1 MRPDSPNGWGFAR
14 SMTIFHDEITQPPV
28 RRSRAAGAALRRG
41 TRGRVPLLL
50 LAAALC
56 LLPQA
61 GFARVDGDTIV
72 LGAAVSLTG
81 KYTTA
86 GNHTRKGYDLAVKV
100 INERGGVRVGER
112 SYRMEV
118 LYYDDESTP
127 ARGAQLA
134 ERLIRQDGVQF
145 MLGPY
150 SSGLTKAIAPVTE
163 RYRVPM
169 VEGNGA
175 SRELF
180 NKGYRYLFAVLSTS
194 EQYLQEAINLAAERA
209 RADGRDPTSL
219 TIAVATEN
227 DPFSQDVRDGVIDDA
242 ARHGMR
248 VVIDDKLPRDL
259 NDMTAT
265 LLKVKALRPDL
276 LLVSGHTKGAALLV
290 RQADELRASAPM
302 VAISHCES
310 AEVTDVERFGNAA
323 EGILCTGQWA
333 PTLTYRDD
341 VFGSAADY
349 AALFEQEYGY
359 VPPYQAAEST
369 AAVMVWADALQ
380 RAGSFDAEAVREAL
394 AATDLRTFYGNI
406 RFDATGKN
414 IAKPMVLSQIQ
425 DGEYRVVAPT
435 AWASHELRFPRPGPT
450 GSAAAAAAAGRS
462 GSRLPRFGPLTV
474 QLLLDGLLVGAIF
487 ALAAYGMALV
497 WGVMNIINVSQGELV
512 ILGGFLTWWLTTLG
526 IHPLF
531 GIPVAGAVLFAFGW
545 LLYRTVVYRLVDRDL
560 FVSLLATFGL
570 SILLQQLMNQV
581 FGADIRNANAELGS
595 TYLLGD
601 GVVLAN
607 IKLVAFAVALAA
619 AAGLLLVLRRSRAG
633 RAIRATAQ
641 NARAARLMG
650 VRTDRVYALAFALN
664 AAVCGIAGALVAMV
678 WVVHPFIGITYTVR
692 SFVIVVVAG
701 LGNIAPVVVSGAV
714 LGDAENITGF
724 LLGAEFQTA
733 FVFLLLVAILVL
745 RSYLLARRRQV
756 LK

>member
-1 MRPDSPNGWGFAR
+1 
-14 SMTIFHDEITQPPV
+14 MTVFHHEITQPPV
-28 RRSRAAGAALRRG
+28 RDPGV
-41 TRGRVPLLL
+41 RGRLPLLL
-50 LAAALC
+50 VAAALC
-56 LLPQA
+56 LFPQA

-112 SYRMEV
+112 SYRLEV

-134 ERLIRQDGVQF
+134 ERLIRQDGVKY

-163 RYRVPM
+163 RYGVPM

-209 RADGRDPTSL
+209 RAEGRDPASL

-227 DPFSQDVRDGVIDDA
+227 DPFSQDIRAGVIDDA
-242 ARHGMR
+242 ARNGMQ

-290 RQADELRASAPM
+290 RQAAELKASAPM

-310 AEVTDVERFGNAA
+310 AEVTDVERFGTAA

-341 VFGSAADY
+341 LFGSAADY

-380 RAGSFDAEAVREAL
+380 RAGSFDTEAVREAL
-394 AATDLRTFYGNI
+394 AATDMRTFYGNI

-435 AWASHELRFPRPGPT
+435 AWASHELRFPRSGPT
-450 GSAAAAAAAGRS
+450 SGAAAAAGRS

-497 WGVMNIINVSQGELV
+497 WGVMNIINVAQGELV

-531 GIPVAGAVLFAFGW
+531 GIPVAGAALFAFGW
-545 LLYRTVVYRLVDRDL
+545 LLYRAVVYRLVDRDL

-619 AAGLLLVLRRSRAG
+619 AAGLLLILRRSRAG
-633 RAIRATAQ
+633 SAIRATSQ

-733 FVFLLLVAILVL
+733 FVFLLLVVILLL
-745 RSYLLARRRQV
+745 RSYLLSRRRQV
-756 LK
+756 LR

>member
-1 MRPDSPNGWGFAR
+1 
-14 SMTIFHDEITQPPV
+14 MTIFRHEITQRPV
-28 RRSRAAGAALRRG
+28 RRWHRG
-41 TRGRVPLLL
+41 THARVAFLL
-50 LAAALC
+50 LAVALC
-56 LLPQA
+56 LVPKAAL
-61 GFARVDGDTIV
+61 ARVDGDTIV

-86 GNHTRKGYDLAVKV
+86 GNHTRNGYDLAVKV
-100 INERGGVRVGER
+100 INERGGVRVGDR
-112 SYRMEV
+112 SYRLEV

-150 SSGLTKAIAPVTE
+150 SSGLTQAIAPVTE

-175 SRELF
+175 SRALF
-180 NKGYRYLFAVLSTS
+180 DKGYRYLFAVLSTS

-209 RADGRDPTSL
+209 QADGRDPASL

-227 DPFSQDVRDGVIDDA
+227 DPFSQDIRDGVIDDA
-242 ARHGMR
+242 ARHGMQ

-259 NDMTAT
+259 NDMTTT

-276 LLVSGHTKGAALLV
+276 LLVSGHTKGAALLM
-290 RQADELRASAPM
+290 RQAAELKASAPI
-302 VAISHCES
+302 VAITHCES
-310 AEVTDVERFGNAA
+310 AEVTDAARFGNAA
-323 EGILCTGQWA
+323 EGILCSGQWA

-341 VFGSAADY
+341 LFGSASDY

-380 RAGSFDAEAVREAL
+380 RAGSFATGTVRDAL
-394 AATDLRTFYGNI
+394 AATDMQTFYGNV

-414 IAKPMVLSQIQ
+414 IAKPMVLRQIQ

-435 AWASHELRFPRPGPT
+435 AWASHELRFPRPDPAGGPT
-450 GSAAAAAAAGRS
+450 AAATATATAAGT
-462 GSRLPRFGPLTV
+462 GGPRLLRFGPLTV

-526 IHPLF
+526 IHPLI
-531 GIPVAGAVLFAFGW
+531 GIPLAGAVLFAFGW
-545 LLYRTVVYRLVDRDL
+545 LLYRTVVHRLVDRDL

-581 FGADIRNANAELGS
+581 FGADIRNANAGLGS

-633 RAIRATAQ
+633 RAIRATSQ

-701 LGNIAPVVVSGAV
+701 LGNIAPVVISGAA

-733 FVFLLLVAILVL
+733 FVFLLLVVILLL
-745 RSYLLARRRQV
+745 RSYLLSRRRQV
-756 LK
+756 LR

>member
-1 MRPDSPNGWGFAR
+1 MHAER
-14 SMTIFHDEITQPPV
+14 SV
-28 RRSRAAGAALRRG
+28 
-41 TRGRVPLLL
+41 TRIATAL
-50 LAAALC
+50 LAAALMM
-56 LLPQA
+56 LPA
-61 GFARVDGDTIV
+61 LGFGRVNEDTIL

-86 GNHTRKGYDLAVKV
+86 GNHTRKGYDLAVKM
-100 INERGGVRVGER
+100 INERGGVRVAGKD
-112 SYRMEV
+112 YRLEV

-134 ERLIRQDGVQF
+134 ERLIRQDGVRF

-150 SSGLTKAIAPVTE
+150 SSGLTQAIAPVTE
-163 RYRVPM
+163 RYQVPM

-175 SRELF
+175 SRQLF

-209 RADGRDPTSL
+209 QAAGRDPASL
-219 TIAVATEN
+219 KVAVATEN
-227 DPFSQDVRDGVIDDA
+227 DPFSQDVRDGVVDDA
-242 ARHGMR
+242 ARYGME

-259 NDMTAT
+259 NDMTTT
-265 LLKVKALRPDL
+265 LLKVKALRPDV
-276 LLVSGHTKGAALLV
+276 LLVSGHSKGAALLV
-290 RQADELRASAPM
+290 RQAAELRATAPI

-310 AEVTDVERFGNAA
+310 AEVTDAARFGDAA

-333 PTLTYRDD
+333 PTLSYRDD
-341 VFGSAADY
+341 LFGSAADY
-349 AALFEQEYGY
+349 ATLFEREYGY
-359 VPPYQAAEST
+359 LPPYQAAEST

-380 RAGSFDAEAVREAL
+380 RAGSFETEAVREAL

-435 AWASHELRFPRPGPT
+435 AWASHELRFPRPGST
-450 GSAAAAAAAGRS
+450 GHPATAIEQTGP
-462 GSRLPRFGPLTV
+462 RLLRFGPLTV

-512 ILGGFLTWWLTTLG
+512 ILGGFLTWWLTTFD

-531 GIPVAGAVLFAFGW
+531 GIPISGAVLFAFGW
-545 LLYRTVVYRLVDRDL
+545 LLYRSVVYRLVDRDL

-581 FGADIRNANAELGS
+581 FGADLRNANADLGA
-595 TYLLGD
+595 TYLLGG

-619 AAGLLLVLRRSRAG
+619 AAALLLFLRHSRLG
-633 RAIRATAQ
+633 RAIRATSQ

-664 AAVCGIAGALVAMV
+664 GAACGIAGALVAMV

-701 LGNIAPVVVSGAV
+701 LGNIAPVMVSGAA
-714 LGDAENITGF
+714 LGDAENLTGF

-733 FVFLLLVAILVL
+733 FVFLLLVVILLL
-745 RSYLLARRRQV
+745 RSYLLSRRRQV
-756 LK
+756 LR

>member
-1 MRPDSPNGWGFAR
+1 
-14 SMTIFHDEITQPPV
+14 MTRLGNNV
-28 RRSRAAGAALRRG
+28 YNAALRHSPRPRHG
-41 TRGRVPLLL
+41 PLAGVQLLL

-56 LLPQA
+56 LLPEA
-61 GFARVDGDTIV
+61 AVARVDGDTIM

-86 GNHTRKGYDLAVKV
+86 GNHTRKGYDLAVKT
-100 INERGGVRVGER
+100 INERGGVRVAGKD
-112 SYRMEV
+112 YRLEV

-134 ERLIRQDGVQF
+134 ERLIRQDGVRF

-150 SSGLTKAIAPVTE
+150 SSGLTQAIAPVTE
-163 RYRVPM
+163 RYKVPM

-194 EQYLQEAINLAAERA
+194 EQYLQEAINLAAEQA
-209 RADGRDPTSL
+209 RVEGKDPAAL
-219 TIAVATEN
+219 KIAVATEN

-242 ARHGMR
+242 ARHGMQ

-259 NDMTAT
+259 NDMTTT

-290 RQADELRASAPM
+290 RQAAELRASAPM

-310 AEVTDVERFGNAA
+310 AEVTDRTRFGDAA
-323 EGILCTGQWA
+323 EGILCTAQWA

-341 VFGSAADY
+341 LFGSAADY
-349 AALFEQEYGY
+349 AARFEQEYGY

-369 AAVMVWADALQ
+369 AAVMVWADVLQ
-380 RAGSFDAEAVREAL
+380 RAGSFDTEAVRAAL
-394 AATDLRTFYGNI
+394 AATDMQTFYGNI

-435 AWASHELRFPRPGPT
+435 AWASHELRFPRPSPGGGP
-450 GSAAAAAAAGRS
+450 AVAAGQTGPR
-462 GSRLPRFGPLTV
+462 RLRFGPLMV
-474 QLLLDGLLVGAIF
+474 QLLVDGLLVGAIF

-545 LLYRTVVYRLVDRDL
+545 LLYRTVVHRLVDRDL
-560 FVSLLATFGL
+560 FASLLATFGL

-581 FGADIRNANAELGS
+581 FGADLRNANAELGA
-595 TYLLGD
+595 TYLLGG

-619 AAGLLLVLRRSRAG
+619 GAGLLLFLRRSRAG
-633 RAIRATAQ
+633 RAIRATSQ

-664 AAVCGIAGALVAMV
+664 AAVCGVAGALVAMV

-701 LGNIAPVVVSGAV
+701 LGNIAPVVVAGSA
-714 LGDAENITGF
+714 LGDAENIIGF

-733 FVFLLLVAILVL
+733 FVFLLLVVILLL
-745 RSYLLARRRQV
+745 RSYLLSRRRQV
-756 LK
+756 LR

>member
-1 MRPDSPNGWGFAR
+1 MHSDR
-14 SMTIFHDEITQPPV
+14 SAPRKLT
-28 RRSRAAGAALRRG
+28 A
-41 TRGRVPLLL
+41 L
-50 LAAALC
+50 LAAV
-56 LLPQA
+56 LLVLPA
-61 GFARVDGDTIV
+61 VGFARVTGDTIV

-81 KYTTA
+81 RYTTA
-86 GNHTRKGYDLAVKV
+86 GNHTRKGYDLAVKM
-100 INERGGVRVGER
+100 INERGGVRVAGKD
-112 SYRMEV
+112 YRLEI

-134 ERLIRQDGVQF
+134 ERLIRQDGVRY

-150 SSGLTKAIAPVTE
+150 SSGLTQAIAPVTE
-163 RYRVPM
+163 RYHVPM

-194 EQYLQEAINLAAERA
+194 EQYLQEAINLAAELA
-209 RADGRDPTSL
+209 QAEGRDPASL
-219 TIAVATEN
+219 KIAVATEN
-227 DPFSQDVRDGVIDDA
+227 DPFSQDVRDGVLDDA
-242 ARHGMR
+242 MRYGMQ

-259 NDMTAT
+259 NDMTTT

-276 LLVSGHTKGAALLV
+276 LLVSGHSKGAALLV
-290 RQADELRASAPM
+290 RQAAELRASAPM

-310 AEVTDVERFGNAA
+310 AEVTDRARFGDTA
-323 EGILCTGQWA
+323 EGILCTAQWA

-341 VFGSAADY
+341 LFGSAGDY
-349 AALFEQEYGY
+349 AALFEREYGY
-359 VPPYQAAEST
+359 IPPYQAAESS

-380 RAGSFDAEAVREAL
+380 RAGSFDTDAVREAL
-394 AATDLRTFYGNI
+394 AATDMQTFYGNI

-414 IAKPMVLSQIQ
+414 VAKPMVLSQIQ

-435 AWASHELRFPRPGPT
+435 AWASHELRFPLPVSAV
-450 GSAAAAAAAGRS
+450 GSATATEPAGP
-462 GSRLPRFGPLTV
+462 RLLRFGPLSV

-512 ILGGFLTWWLTTLG
+512 ILGGFLTWWLTTFD

-531 GIPVAGAVLFAFGW
+531 GIPISGAVLFAFGW
-545 LLYRTVVYRLVDRDL
+545 LLYRTVVHRLVDRDL

-581 FGADIRNANAELGS
+581 FGADLRSANAELGA

-601 GVVLAN
+601 GVVLAHS
-607 IKLVAFAVALAA
+607 KLVAFAVALAA
-619 AAGLLLVLRRSRAG
+619 AAGLLLFLRRSRAG
-633 RAIRATAQ
+633 RAIRATSQ

-701 LGNIAPVVVSGAV
+701 LGNIAPVMVSGAA
-714 LGDAENITGF
+714 LGDAENLTGF
-724 LLGAEFQTA
+724 LLGAEYQTA
-733 FVFLLLVAILVL
+733 FVFLLLVVILLL
-745 RSYLLARRRQV
+745 RSYLLSRRRQV
-756 LK
+756 LR

>member
-1 MRPDSPNGWGFAR
+1 
-14 SMTIFHDEITQPPV
+14 MTIFRHEITQRPV
-28 RRSRAAGAALRRG
+28 RRWRRG
-41 TRGRVPLLL
+41 TLARVPFLL
-50 LAAALC
+50 LAVVLCLIPKAAL
-56 LLPQA
+56 
-61 GFARVDGDTIV
+61 ARVDGDTIV

-86 GNHTRKGYDLAVKV
+86 GNHTRNGYDLAVKV
-100 INERGGVRVGER
+100 INERGGVRVGAR
-112 SYRMEV
+112 SYRLEV

-150 SSGLTKAIAPVTE
+150 SSGLTQAIAPVTE

-175 SRELF
+175 SRALF

-209 RADGRDPTSL
+209 QADGRDPAAL

-227 DPFSQDVRDGVIDDA
+227 DPFSQDIRAGVIDDA
-242 ARHGMR
+242 ARHGMQ

-259 NDMTAT
+259 NDMTTT

-290 RQADELRASAPM
+290 RQAAELKASAPI
-302 VAISHCES
+302 VAITHCES
-310 AEVTDVERFGNAA
+310 AEVTDAARFGNVA
-323 EGILCTGQWA
+323 EGILCGGQWA

-341 VFGSAADY
+341 LFGSASDY

-380 RAGSFDAEAVREAL
+380 RAGSFATGTVRDAL
-394 AATDLRTFYGNI
+394 AATDMQTFYGNV

-414 IAKPMVLSQIQ
+414 IAKPMVLRQIQ

-435 AWASHELRFPRPGPT
+435 AWASHELRFPRPDPAGGPT
-450 GSAAAAAAAGRS
+450 AAAAAATAAGT
-462 GSRLPRFGPLTV
+462 GGPRLLRFGPLTV

-497 WGVMNIINVSQGELV
+497 WGVMNIINVAQGELV

-531 GIPVAGAVLFAFGW
+531 GIPLAGAVLFAFGW
-545 LLYRTVVYRLVDRDL
+545 LLYRTVVHRLVDRDL

-581 FGADIRNANAELGS
+581 FGADIRNANAGLGS

-633 RAIRATAQ
+633 RAIRATSQ

-701 LGNIAPVVVSGAV
+701 LGNIAPVVISGAA

-733 FVFLLLVAILVL
+733 FVFLLLVVILLL
-745 RSYLLARRRQV
+745 RSYLLSRRRQV
-756 LK
+756 LR

>member
-1 MRPDSPNGWGFAR
+1 MYLER
-14 SMTIFHDEITQPPV
+14 SVP
-28 RRSRAAGAALRRG
+28 RSVAA
-41 TRGRVPLLL
+41 L
-50 LAAALC
+50 LAAALVL
-56 LLPQA
+56 LLPA
-61 GFARVDGDTIV
+61 PGFARVTEDTIV

-86 GNHTRKGYDLAVKV
+86 GNHTRKGYDLAVKM
-100 INERGGVRVGER
+100 INERGGVRVAGKD
-112 SYRMEV
+112 YRLEI

-134 ERLIRQDGVQF
+134 ERLIRQDGVRF

-150 SSGLTKAIAPVTE
+150 SSGLTQAIAPVTE
-163 RYRVPM
+163 RYQVPM

-209 RADGRDPTSL
+209 QAEGRDPASL
-219 TIAVATEN
+219 KIAVATEN
-227 DPFSQDVRDGVIDDA
+227 DPFSQDVRDGVVDDA
-242 ARHGMR
+242 ARYGME
-248 VVIDDKLPRDL
+248 VVIDDKLPREL
-259 NDMTAT
+259 NDMTTT

-276 LLVSGHTKGAALLV
+276 LLVSGHSKGAALLV
-290 RQADELRASAPM
+290 RQAAELRASAPI

-310 AEVTDVERFGNAA
+310 AEVTDAARFGDAA
-323 EGILCTGQWA
+323 EGILCTAQWA
-333 PTLTYRDD
+333 PTLSYRDD
-341 VFGSAADY
+341 LFGSAADY
-349 AALFEQEYGY
+349 ATLFEREYGY
-359 VPPYQAAEST
+359 IPPYQAAEST

-380 RAGSFDAEAVREAL
+380 RAGSFDTDAVRAAL
-394 AATDLRTFYGNI
+394 AATDMQTFYGNI

-435 AWASHELRFPRPGPT
+435 AWASHELLFPRPSPARGTATTEQTGP
-450 GSAAAAAAAGRS
+450 
-462 GSRLPRFGPLTV
+462 LLLFGPLTV

-497 WGVMNIINVSQGELV
+497 WGVMNIINVAQGELV
-512 ILGGFLTWWLTTLG
+512 ILGGFLTWWLTTFG

-531 GIPVAGAVLFAFGW
+531 GIPIAGAVLFGFGW

-581 FGADIRNANAELGS
+581 FGADLRSANAELGA
-595 TYLLGD
+595 TYLMGD

-607 IKLVAFAVALAA
+607 SKLVAFAVALAA
-619 AAGLLLVLRRSRAG
+619 AVGLLLFLRRSRSG
-633 RAIRATAQ
+633 RAIRATSQ

-664 AAVCGIAGALVAMV
+664 AAACGIAGALVAMV

-701 LGNIAPVVVSGAV
+701 LGNIAPVVVSGAA
-714 LGDAENITGF
+714 LGDAENLTGF

-733 FVFLLLVAILVL
+733 FVFLLLVVILLL
-745 RSYLLARRRQV
+745 RSYLLSRRRQV
-756 LK
+756 LR

>member
-1 MRPDSPNGWGFAR
+1 MCSDRCVPR
-14 SMTIFHDEITQPPV
+14 SV
-28 RRSRAAGAALRRG
+28 AA
-41 TRGRVPLLL
+41 L
-50 LAAALC
+50 LAAALVL
-56 LLPQA
+56 LLPA
-61 GFARVDGDTIV
+61 PGFARVTEDTIV

-86 GNHTRKGYDLAVKV
+86 GNHTRKGYDLAVKM
-100 INERGGVRVGER
+100 INQRGGVRVAGKD
-112 SYRMEV
+112 YRLEI

-134 ERLIRQDGVQF
+134 ERLIRQDGVRF

-150 SSGLTKAIAPVTE
+150 SSGLTQAIAPVTE
-163 RYRVPM
+163 RYQVPM

-209 RADGRDPTSL
+209 QAEGRDPASL
-219 TIAVATEN
+219 KIAVATEN
-227 DPFSQDVRDGVIDDA
+227 DPFSQDVRDGVVDDA
-242 ARHGMR
+242 ARYGME
-248 VVIDDKLPRDL
+248 VVIDDKLPREL
-259 NDMTAT
+259 NDMTTT

-276 LLVSGHTKGAALLV
+276 LLVSGHSKGAALLV
-290 RQADELRASAPM
+290 RQAAELRASAPI

-310 AEVTDVERFGNAA
+310 AEVTDAARFGDAA
-323 EGILCTGQWA
+323 EGILCTAQWA
-333 PTLTYRDD
+333 PTLSYRDD
-341 VFGSAADY
+341 LFGSAADY
-349 AALFEQEYGY
+349 ATLFEREYGY
-359 VPPYQAAEST
+359 IPPYQAAEST

-380 RAGSFDAEAVREAL
+380 RAGSFDTDAVRAAL
-394 AATDLRTFYGNI
+394 AATDMQTFYGNI

-435 AWASHELRFPRPGPT
+435 AWASHELRFPRPSAATGAAATEPT
-450 GSAAAAAAAGRS
+450 GPA
-462 GSRLPRFGPLTV
+462 LLRFGPLTV

-512 ILGGFLTWWLTTLG
+512 ILGGFLTWWLTTFG

-531 GIPVAGAVLFAFGW
+531 GIPIAGAVLFGFGW

-581 FGADIRNANAELGS
+581 FGADLRSANAELGA
-595 TYLLGD
+595 TYLMGD

-607 IKLVAFAVALAA
+607 SKLVGFAVALAA
-619 AAGLLLVLRRSRAG
+619 AVGLLLFLRRSRSG
-633 RAIRATAQ
+633 RAIRATSQ

-664 AAVCGIAGALVAMV
+664 AAACGIAGALVAMV

-701 LGNIAPVVVSGAV
+701 LGNIAPVVVSGAA
-714 LGDAENITGF
+714 LGDAENLTGF

-733 FVFLLLVAILVL
+733 FVFLLLVVILLL
-745 RSYLLARRRQV
+745 RSYLLSRRRQV
-756 LK
+756 LR

>member
-1 MRPDSPNGWGFAR
+1 
-14 SMTIFHDEITQPPV
+14 MTTFRHETRQP
-28 RRSRAAGAALRRG
+28 RSRRRG
-41 TRGRVPLLL
+41 ATGGRVPTLLL
-50 LAAALC
+50 IALC
-56 LLPQA
+56 VLPQA
-61 GFARVDGDTIV
+61 AFARVDGDTIV

-100 INERGGVRVGER
+100 INERGGVRVGDR
-112 SYRMEV
+112 SYRLEV

-194 EQYLQEAINLAAERA
+194 EQYLQEAINLAAEQA
-209 RADGRDPTSL
+209 RADGRDPASL

-227 DPFSQDVRDGVIDDA
+227 DPFSQDIRAGVIDDA
-242 ARHGMR
+242 ARHGMQ
-248 VVIDDKLPRDL
+248 VVVDDKLPREL
-259 NDMTAT
+259 NDMTTT

-290 RQADELRASAPM
+290 RQAAELKASAPI

-310 AEVTDVERFGNAA
+310 AEVTDVERFGDAA

-341 VFGSAADY
+341 LFGSAADY
-349 AALFEQEYGY
+349 AALFEREYGY

-380 RAGSFDAEAVREAL
+380 RAGSFDTEAVREAL

-435 AWASHELRFPRPGPT
+435 AWASHELRFPRSGPT
-450 GSAAAAAAAGRS
+450 GNAAAGAGRS
-462 GSRLPRFGPLTV
+462 GAHLPRFGPLTV

-497 WGVMNIINVSQGELV
+497 WGVMNIINVAQGELV

-545 LLYRTVVYRLVDRDL
+545 LLYRTVVHRLVDRDL

-607 IKLVAFAVALAA
+607 IKLVAFAAALAA

-633 RAIRATAQ
+633 RAIRATSQ

-701 LGNIAPVVVSGAV
+701 LGNIAPVVISGAA

-733 FVFLLLVAILVL
+733 FVFLLLVAILLL
-745 RSYLLARRRQV
+745 RSFLLSRRRQV
-756 LK
+756 LR

>member
-1 MRPDSPNGWGFAR
+1 MHSDR
-14 SMTIFHDEITQPPV
+14 SAPRKLT
-28 RRSRAAGAALRRG
+28 A
-41 TRGRVPLLL
+41 L
-50 LAAALC
+50 LAAV
-56 LLPQA
+56 LLVLPA
-61 GFARVDGDTIV
+61 VGFARVTGDTIV

-81 KYTTA
+81 RYTTA
-86 GNHTRKGYDLAVKV
+86 GNHTRKGYDLAVKM
-100 INERGGVRVGER
+100 INERGGVRVAGKD
-112 SYRMEV
+112 YRLKI

-134 ERLIRQDGVQF
+134 ERLIRQDGVRY

-150 SSGLTKAIAPVTE
+150 SSGLTQAIAPVTE
-163 RYRVPM
+163 RYHVPM

-194 EQYLQEAINLAAERA
+194 EQYLQEAINLAAELA
-209 RADGRDPTSL
+209 QAEGRDPASL
-219 TIAVATEN
+219 KIAVATEN
-227 DPFSQDVRDGVIDDA
+227 DPFSQDVRDGVLDDA
-242 ARHGMR
+242 TRYGMQ

-259 NDMTAT
+259 NDMTTT

-276 LLVSGHTKGAALLV
+276 LLVSGHSKGAALLV
-290 RQADELRASAPM
+290 RQAAELRASAPM

-310 AEVTDVERFGNAA
+310 AEVTDRARFGDTA
-323 EGILCTGQWA
+323 EGILCTAQWA

-341 VFGSAADY
+341 LFGSAGDY
-349 AALFEQEYGY
+349 AALFEREYGY
-359 VPPYQAAEST
+359 IPPYQAAESS
-369 AAVMVWADALQ
+369 AAVMVWADALR
-380 RAGSFDAEAVREAL
+380 RAGSFDTDAVREAL
-394 AATDLRTFYGNI
+394 AATDMQTFYGNI

-414 IAKPMVLSQIQ
+414 VAKPMVLSQIQ

-435 AWASHELRFPRPGPT
+435 AWASHELRFPLPVSAV
-450 GSAAAAAAAGRS
+450 GSATASEPAGP
-462 GSRLPRFGPLTV
+462 RLLRFGPLSV

-512 ILGGFLTWWLTTLG
+512 ILGGFLTWWLTTFD

-531 GIPVAGAVLFAFGW
+531 GIPISGAVLFAFGW
-545 LLYRTVVYRLVDRDL
+545 LLYRTVVHRLVDRDL

-581 FGADIRNANAELGS
+581 FGADLRSANAELGA

-601 GVVLAN
+601 GVVLAHS
-607 IKLVAFAVALAA
+607 KLVAFAVALAA
-619 AAGLLLVLRRSRAG
+619 AAGLLLFLRRSRAG
-633 RAIRATAQ
+633 RAIRATSQ

-701 LGNIAPVVVSGAV
+701 LGNIAPVMVSGAA
-714 LGDAENITGF
+714 LGDAENLTGF
-724 LLGAEFQTA
+724 LLGAEYQTA
-733 FVFLLLVAILVL
+733 FVFLLLVVILLL
-745 RSYLLARRRQV
+745 RSYLLSRRRQV
-756 LK
+756 LR

>member
-1 MRPDSPNGWGFAR
+1 
-14 SMTIFHDEITQPPV
+14 MTRLTRDVAQRHSS
-28 RRSRAAGAALRRG
+28 RSRHGILGGVR
-41 TRGRVPLLL
+41 LLL

-56 LLPQA
+56 VLPVGA
-61 GFARVDGDTIV
+61 FARVDGDTIV

-81 KYTTA
+81 RYTTA
-86 GNHTRKGYDLAVKV
+86 GHHTRNGYDLALKM
-100 INERGGVRVGER
+100 INEGGGVRVAGKD
-112 SYRMEV
+112 YRLQV

-134 ERLIRQDGVQF
+134 ERLIRQDGVRF

-150 SSGLTKAIAPVTE
+150 SSGLTQAIAPVTE
-163 RYRVPM
+163 RYHVPM

-175 SRELF
+175 SRDLF

-194 EQYLQEAINLAAERA
+194 EQYLQEAINLAAEQA
-209 RADGRDPTSL
+209 QAEGKDPASL
-219 TIAVATEN
+219 KIAVATEN
-227 DPFSQDVRDGVIDDA
+227 DPFSQDVRAGVLDDA
-242 ARHGMR
+242 ARHGMQ

-259 NDMTAT
+259 NDMTTT

-276 LLVSGHTKGAALLV
+276 LLVSGHSKGAVLLV
-290 RQADELRASAPM
+290 RQAAELRVSAPM

-310 AEVTDVERFGNAA
+310 AEVTDTARFGDAA
-323 EGILCTGQWA
+323 EGILCTAQWA

-341 VFGSAADY
+341 LFGSASDY
-349 AALFEQEYGY
+349 AALFEREYGY
-359 VPPYQAAEST
+359 LPPYQAAESS

-380 RAGSFDAEAVREAL
+380 RAASFDTEAVRDAL
-394 AATDLRTFYGNI
+394 AATDLRTFYGNV

-425 DGEYRVVAPT
+425 DGQYRVVAPT
-435 AWASHELRFPRPGPT
+435 AWASHELRYPRSSTTAGPAT
-450 GSAAAAAAAGRS
+450 GAGEA
-462 GSRLPRFGPLTV
+462 GPRLLRFAPLAV

-497 WGVMNIINVSQGELV
+497 WGVMNIINVAQGELV
-512 ILGGFLTWWLTTLG
+512 ILGGFLTWWLTTFN

-581 FGADIRNANAELGS
+581 FGADLRTANAELGA
-595 TYLLGD
+595 TYLFGG

-607 IKLVAFAVALAA
+607 IKLVAFAVAVAA
-619 AAGLLLVLRRSRAG
+619 AAALVLFLRRSRAG
-633 RAIRATAQ
+633 RAIRATSQ

-650 VRTDRVYALAFALN
+650 VRTDRVYALAFAVN

-701 LGNIAPVVVSGAV
+701 LGNIAPVVVAGAA
-714 LGDAENITGF
+714 LGGAENLTGF

-733 FVFLLLVAILVL
+733 FTFCLLVVILLL
-745 RSYLLARRRQV
+745 RSYLLSRRRQV
-756 LK
+756 LR

>member
-1 MRPDSPNGWGFAR
+1 MHAER
-14 SMTIFHDEITQPPV
+14 SV
-28 RRSRAAGAALRRG
+28 
-41 TRGRVPLLL
+41 TRIATAL
-50 LAAALC
+50 LAAALM
-56 LLPQA
+56 LLPA
-61 GFARVDGDTIV
+61 LGFGRVNEDTIV

-86 GNHTRKGYDLAVKV
+86 GNHTRKGYDLAVKM
-100 INERGGVRVGER
+100 INQRGGVRVAGKD
-112 SYRMEV
+112 YRLEV

-134 ERLIRQDGVQF
+134 ERLIRQDGVRF

-150 SSGLTKAIAPVTE
+150 SSGLTQAIAPVTE
-163 RYRVPM
+163 RHQVPM

-175 SRELF
+175 SRQLF

-209 RADGRDPTSL
+209 QAEGRDPASL
-219 TIAVATEN
+219 KIAVATEN
-227 DPFSQDVRDGVIDDA
+227 DPFSQDVRDGVVDDA
-242 ARHGMR
+242 ARYGME

-259 NDMTAT
+259 NDMTTT
-265 LLKVKALRPDL
+265 LLKVKALRPDV
-276 LLVSGHTKGAALLV
+276 LLVSGHSKGAALLV
-290 RQADELRASAPM
+290 RQAAELRASAPI

-310 AEVTDVERFGNAA
+310 AEVTDAARFGDAA

-333 PTLTYRDD
+333 PTLSYRDD
-341 VFGSAADY
+341 LFGSAADY
-349 AALFEQEYGY
+349 ATLFEREYGY
-359 VPPYQAAEST
+359 IPPYQAAEST

-380 RAGSFDAEAVREAL
+380 RAGSFETEAVREAL
-394 AATDLRTFYGNI
+394 AATDMQTFYGNV

-435 AWASHELRFPRPGPT
+435 AWASHELRFPRPG
-450 GSAAAAAAAGRS
+450 SAGHPAPANEQS
-462 GSRLPRFGPLTV
+462 GPRLRRFGPLTV

-512 ILGGFLTWWLTTLG
+512 ILGGFLTWWLTTFD

-531 GIPVAGAVLFAFGW
+531 GIPISGAVLFAFGW
-545 LLYRTVVYRLVDRDL
+545 LLYRSVVYRLVDRDL

-581 FGADIRNANAELGS
+581 FGADLRNANADLGA

-619 AAGLLLVLRRSRAG
+619 AAALLLFLRHSRLG
-633 RAIRATAQ
+633 RAIRATSQ

-664 AAVCGIAGALVAMV
+664 GAACGIAGALVAMV

-701 LGNIAPVVVSGAV
+701 LGNIAPVVVSGAA
-714 LGDAENITGF
+714 LGDAENLTGF

-733 FVFLLLVAILVL
+733 FVFLLLVVILLL
-745 RSYLLARRRQV
+745 RSYLLSRRRQV
-756 LK
+756 LR

>member
-1 MRPDSPNGWGFAR
+1 MHSDR
-14 SMTIFHDEITQPPV
+14 SAPRKLT
-28 RRSRAAGAALRRG
+28 A
-41 TRGRVPLLL
+41 L
-50 LAAALC
+50 LAAV
-56 LLPQA
+56 LLVLPA
-61 GFARVDGDTIV
+61 VGFARVTGDTIV

-81 KYTTA
+81 RYTTA
-86 GNHTRKGYDLAVKV
+86 GNHTRKGYDLAVKM
-100 INERGGVRVGER
+100 INERGGVRVAGKD
-112 SYRMEV
+112 YRLEI

-134 ERLIRQDGVQF
+134 ERLIRQDGVRF

-150 SSGLTKAIAPVTE
+150 SSGLTQAIAPVTE
-163 RYRVPM
+163 RYHVPM

-194 EQYLQEAINLAAERA
+194 EQYLQEAINLAAELA
-209 RADGRDPTSL
+209 QAEGRDPASL
-219 TIAVATEN
+219 KIAVATEN
-227 DPFSQDVRDGVIDDA
+227 DPFSQDVRDGVLDDA
-242 ARHGMR
+242 TRYGMQ

-259 NDMTAT
+259 NDMTTT

-276 LLVSGHTKGAALLV
+276 LLVSGHSKGAALLV
-290 RQADELRASAPM
+290 RQAAELRASAPM

-310 AEVTDVERFGNAA
+310 AEVTDRARFGDTA
-323 EGILCTGQWA
+323 EGILCTAQWA

-341 VFGSAADY
+341 LFGSAGDY
-349 AALFEQEYGY
+349 AALFEREYGY
-359 VPPYQAAEST
+359 IPPYQAAESS

-380 RAGSFDAEAVREAL
+380 RAGSFDTDAVREAL
-394 AATDLRTFYGNI
+394 AATDMQTFYGNI

-414 IAKPMVLSQIQ
+414 VAKPMVLSQIQ

-435 AWASHELRFPRPGPT
+435 AWASHELRFPLPVSAV
-450 GSAAAAAAAGRS
+450 GSATASEPAGP
-462 GSRLPRFGPLTV
+462 RLLRFGPLSV

-512 ILGGFLTWWLTTLG
+512 ILGGFLTWWLTTFD

-531 GIPVAGAVLFAFGW
+531 GIPISGAVLFAFGW
-545 LLYRTVVYRLVDRDL
+545 LLYRTVVHRLVDRDL

-581 FGADIRNANAELGS
+581 FGADLRSANAELGA

-601 GVVLAN
+601 GVVLAHS
-607 IKLVAFAVALAA
+607 KLVAFAVALAA
-619 AAGLLLVLRRSRAG
+619 AAGLLLFLRRSRAG
-633 RAIRATAQ
+633 RAIRATSQ

-701 LGNIAPVVVSGAV
+701 LGNIAPVMVSGAA
-714 LGDAENITGF
+714 LGDAENLTGF
-724 LLGAEFQTA
+724 LLGAEYQTA
-733 FVFLLLVAILVL
+733 FVFLLLVVILLL
-745 RSYLLARRRQV
+745 RSYLLSRRRQV
-756 LK
+756 LR

>member
-1 MRPDSPNGWGFAR
+1 
-14 SMTIFHDEITQPPV
+14 MTIFRHEITQRPV
-28 RRSRAAGAALRRG
+28 RRWHRDTHA
-41 TRGRVPLLL
+41 RVPFLL
-50 LAAALC
+50 LAVALC
-56 LLPQA
+56 LVPKA
-61 GFARVDGDTIV
+61 AFARVDGDTIV

-86 GNHTRKGYDLAVKV
+86 GNHTRNGYDLAVKV
-100 INERGGVRVGER
+100 INERGGVRVGDR
-112 SYRMEV
+112 SYRLEV

-150 SSGLTKAIAPVTE
+150 SSGLTQAIAPVTE
-163 RYRVPM
+163 RYQVPM

-175 SRELF
+175 SRALF

-209 RADGRDPTSL
+209 QADGRDPAAL

-227 DPFSQDVRDGVIDDA
+227 DPFSQDIRDGVIDDA
-242 ARHGMR
+242 ARHGMQ

-259 NDMTAT
+259 NDMTTT
-265 LLKVKALRPDL
+265 LLKVKALRPDV
-276 LLVSGHTKGAALLV
+276 LLVSGHTKGAALLA
-290 RQADELRASAPM
+290 RQAAELKASAPI
-302 VAISHCES
+302 VAITHCES
-310 AEVTDVERFGNAA
+310 AGVTDAVRFGNAA
-323 EGILCTGQWA
+323 EGILCSGQWA

-341 VFGSAADY
+341 LFGSASDY

-380 RAGSFDAEAVREAL
+380 RAGSFDTGTVRDAL
-394 AATDLRTFYGNI
+394 AATDMQTFYGNV

-414 IAKPMVLSQIQ
+414 IAKPMVLRQIQ

-435 AWASHELRFPRPGPT
+435 AWASHELRFPRPDPAGGAT
-450 GSAAAAAAAGRS
+450 AAAAAAATAAGT
-462 GSRLPRFGPLTV
+462 GGPRLLRFGPLTV

-531 GIPVAGAVLFAFGW
+531 GIPLAGAVLFAFGW
-545 LLYRTVVYRLVDRDL
+545 LLYRTVVHRLVDRDL

-581 FGADIRNANAELGS
+581 FGADIRNANAGLGS

-633 RAIRATAQ
+633 RAIRATSQ

-701 LGNIAPVVVSGAV
+701 LGNIAPVVISGAA
-714 LGDAENITGF
+714 LGDAENIAGF

-733 FVFLLLVAILVL
+733 FVFLLLVVILLL
-745 RSYLLARRRQV
+745 RSYLLSRRRQV
-756 LK
+756 LR

>member
-1 MRPDSPNGWGFAR
+1 MHAER
-14 SMTIFHDEITQPPV
+14 SVTQI
-28 RRSRAAGAALRRG
+28 ATA
-41 TRGRVPLLL
+41 L
-50 LAAALC
+50 LAAALM
-56 LLPQA
+56 LLPA
-61 GFARVDGDTIV
+61 LGYGRVNEDTIV

-86 GNHTRKGYDLAVKV
+86 GNHTRKGYDLAVKM
-100 INERGGVRVGER
+100 INERGGVRVAGKD
-112 SYRMEV
+112 YRLEV

-134 ERLIRQDGVQF
+134 ERLIRQDGVRF

-150 SSGLTKAIAPVTE
+150 SSGLTQAIAPVTE
-163 RYRVPM
+163 RYQVPM

-175 SRELF
+175 SRQLF

-209 RADGRDPTSL
+209 QAEGRDPASL
-219 TIAVATEN
+219 KIAVATEN
-227 DPFSQDVRDGVIDDA
+227 DPFSQDVRDGVVDDA
-242 ARHGMR
+242 ARYGMQ

-259 NDMTAT
+259 NDMTTT
-265 LLKVKALRPDL
+265 LLKVKALRPDV
-276 LLVSGHTKGAALLV
+276 LLVSGHSKGAALLV
-290 RQADELRASAPM
+290 RQAAELRASAPL

-310 AEVTDVERFGNAA
+310 AEVTDAARFGDAA

-333 PTLTYRDD
+333 PTLSYRDD
-341 VFGSAADY
+341 LFGSAADY
-349 AALFEQEYGY
+349 ATLFQREYGY
-359 VPPYQAAEST
+359 IPPYQAAEST

-380 RAGSFDAEAVREAL
+380 RAGSFDTEAVREAL
-394 AATDLRTFYGNI
+394 AATDMQTFYGNI

-435 AWASHELRFPRPGPT
+435 AWASHELRFPRPSHGDT
-450 GSAAAAAAAGRS
+450 AATAAEQTAPRM
-462 GSRLPRFGPLTV
+462 LRFGPLTV

-487 ALAAYGMALV
+487 ALAAYGMALA

-512 ILGGFLTWWLTTLG
+512 ILGGFLTWWLTTFD

-531 GIPVAGAVLFAFGW
+531 GIPISGAVLFAFGW
-545 LLYRTVVYRLVDRDL
+545 LLYRSVVYRLVDRDL

-581 FGADIRNANAELGS
+581 FGADLRNANADLGA
-595 TYLLGD
+595 TYLLGG

-619 AAGLLLVLRRSRAG
+619 AAALLLFLRHSRLG
-633 RAIRATAQ
+633 RAIRATSQ

-664 AAVCGIAGALVAMV
+664 GAACGIAGALVAMV

-701 LGNIAPVVVSGAV
+701 LGNIAPVMVSGAA
-714 LGDAENITGF
+714 LGDAENLTGF

-733 FVFLLLVAILVL
+733 FVFLLLVVILLL
-745 RSYLLARRRQV
+745 RSYFMSRRRQV
-756 LK
+756 LR

>member
-1 MRPDSPNGWGFAR
+1 MYLER
-14 SMTIFHDEITQPPV
+14 SVP
-28 RRSRAAGAALRRG
+28 RSVAA
-41 TRGRVPLLL
+41 L
-50 LAAALC
+50 LAAALVL
-56 LLPQA
+56 LLPA
-61 GFARVDGDTIV
+61 PGFARVTEDTIV

-86 GNHTRKGYDLAVKV
+86 GNHTRKGYDLAVKM
-100 INERGGVRVGER
+100 INERGGVRVAGKD
-112 SYRMEV
+112 YRLEI

-134 ERLIRQDGVQF
+134 ERLIRQDGVRF

-150 SSGLTKAIAPVTE
+150 SSGLTQAIAPVTE
-163 RYRVPM
+163 RYQVPM

-209 RADGRDPTSL
+209 QAEGRDPASL
-219 TIAVATEN
+219 KIAVATEN
-227 DPFSQDVRDGVIDDA
+227 DPFSQDVRDGVVDDA
-242 ARHGMR
+242 ARYGME
-248 VVIDDKLPRDL
+248 VVIDDKLPREL
-259 NDMTAT
+259 NDMTTT

-276 LLVSGHTKGAALLV
+276 LLVSGHSKGAALLV
-290 RQADELRASAPM
+290 RQAAELRASAPI

-310 AEVTDVERFGNAA
+310 AEVTDAARFGDAA
-323 EGILCTGQWA
+323 EGILCTAQWA
-333 PTLTYRDD
+333 PTLSYRDD
-341 VFGSAADY
+341 LFGSAADY
-349 AALFEQEYGY
+349 ATLFEREYGY
-359 VPPYQAAEST
+359 IPPYQAAEST

-380 RAGSFDAEAVREAL
+380 RAGSFDTDAVREAL
-394 AATDLRTFYGNI
+394 AATDMQTFYGNI

-435 AWASHELRFPRPGPT
+435 AWASHELLFPRPSPARGTATTEQTGP
-450 GSAAAAAAAGRS
+450 
-462 GSRLPRFGPLTV
+462 LLLFGPLTV

-512 ILGGFLTWWLTTLG
+512 ILGGFLTWWLTTFG

-531 GIPVAGAVLFAFGW
+531 GIPVAGAVLFGFGW

-581 FGADIRNANAELGS
+581 FGADLRSANAELGA
-595 TYLLGD
+595 TYLMGD

-607 IKLVAFAVALAA
+607 SKLVAFAVALAA
-619 AAGLLLVLRRSRAG
+619 AVGLLLFLRRSRSG
-633 RAIRATAQ
+633 RAIRATSQ

-664 AAVCGIAGALVAMV
+664 AAACGIAGALVAMV

-701 LGNIAPVVVSGAV
+701 LGNIAPVVVSGAA
-714 LGDAENITGF
+714 LGDAENLTGF

-733 FVFLLLVAILVL
+733 FVFLLLVVILLL
-745 RSYLLARRRQV
+745 RSYLLSRRRQV
-756 LK
+756 LR

>member
-1 MRPDSPNGWGFAR
+1 MYSRVTS
-14 SMTIFHDEITQPPV
+14 I
-28 RRSRAAGAALRRG
+28 RRSTPG
-41 TRGRVPLLL
+41 TGPVLL
-50 LAAALC
+50 LAAALL
-56 LLPQA
+56 LLPAA
-61 GFARVDGDTIV
+61 GFARVSGATIV

-86 GNHTRKGYDLAVKV
+86 GNHTRKGYDLAVKM
-100 INERGGVRVGER
+100 INQRGGVRVAGKD
-112 SYRMEV
+112 YRLEI

-134 ERLIRQDGVQF
+134 ERLIRQDGVRF

-150 SSGLTKAIAPVTE
+150 SSGLTQAIAPVTE
-163 RYRVPM
+163 RYKVPM

-194 EQYLQEAINLAAERA
+194 EQYLQEAINLAAEQA
-209 RADGRDPTSL
+209 QAEGRDPAKL
-219 TIAVATEN
+219 KIAVATEN
-227 DPFSQDVRDGVIDDA
+227 DPFSQDVRAGALDA
-242 ARHGMR
+242 AAHFGMQ

-259 NDMTAT
+259 NDMTTT
-265 LLKVKALRPDL
+265 LLKVKALLPDV
-276 LLVSGHTKGAALLV
+276 LLVSGHSKGAALVV
-290 RQADELRASAPM
+290 RQAAELRVSAP
-302 VAISHCES
+302 VLAISHCES
-310 AEVTDVERFGNAA
+310 AEVTDAARFGDAA
-323 EGILCTGQWA
+323 EGILCTAQWA

-341 VFGSAADY
+341 LFGSASDY
-349 AALFEQEYGY
+349 TALFEGEYGY
-359 VPPYQAAEST
+359 TPPYQAAEST

-380 RAGSFDAEAVREAL
+380 RAGSFDTDAVREAL
-394 AATDLRTFYGNI
+394 AATDMQTFYGNI

-435 AWASHELRFPRPGPT
+435 SWASHELRFPRPSAV
-450 GSAAAAAAAGRS
+450 GSAVTAQS
-462 GSRLPRFGPLTV
+462 GPLRLRFGALSV

-497 WGVMNIINVSQGELV
+497 WGVMNIINVAQGELV
-512 ILGGFLTWWLTTLG
+512 ILGGFLTWLLTTFD

-531 GIPVAGAVLFAFGW
+531 GIPVSGAVLFGFGW
-545 LLYRTVVYRLVDRDL
+545 LLYRTVVFRLVDRDL
-560 FVSLLATFGL
+560 FASLLATFGL

-581 FGADIRNANAELGS
+581 FGADLRNANAELGS
-595 TYLLGD
+595 TFLLG
-601 GVVLAN
+601 GSVVLAN
-607 IKLVAFAVALAA
+607 IKLVAFAVALVAA
-619 AAGLLLVLRRSRAG
+619 AALLLFLRRSRAG
-633 RAIRATAQ
+633 RAIRATSQ

-664 AAVCGIAGALVAMV
+664 AAVCGVAGALVAMV

-701 LGNIAPVVVSGAV
+701 LGNIAPVVAAGAA
-714 LGDAENITGF
+714 LGDAENLTGF
-724 LLGAEFQTA
+724 LLGAEFRTA
-733 FVFLLLVAILVL
+733 FVFSLLVVILLL
-745 RSYLLARRRQV
+745 RSYLLSRRRRV
-756 LK
+756 LR